1 MAPVLALLS
10 AVAYG
15 AADFLGG
22 MAARKATAVAAV
34 VVSQTAGLILLLLA
48 LPLLPETIVNSI
60 DIAWGAVA
68 GLAGGSGVALLYRA
82 LALGPMSVVAPLTA
96 VFAAAV
102 PVFTGL
108 ALGERLSMVTTL
120 GIALAAIAI
129 VLIGQEQGPRSTV
142 HGPRSTAH
150 GLRPDVLPSARSII
164 FSVLAGLLVGVFF
177 ISLERTSAASGLW
190 PLVPARVV
198 AISLFTAS
206 ALAGGRPVL
215 VPWSVAGVA
224 VGAGALDMLAN
235 ALFLIAVQQ
244 GPLSVVATLASLYP
258 ASTIILARIVLG
270 ERWSRLQAAGIATAV
285 AATAM
290 IVGGI
295 P

>member
-1 MAPVLALLS
+1 
-10 AVAYG
+10 
-15 AADFLGG
+15 
-22 MAARKATAVAAV
+22 
-34 VVSQTAGLILLLLA
+34 
-48 LPLLPETIVNSI
+48 
-60 DIAWGAVA
+60 
-68 GLAGGSGVALLYRA
+68 
-82 LALGPMSVVAPLTA
+82 MSVVAPLTA

-129 VLIGQEQGPRSTV
+129 VLIGQEQGSVPRSLTQQA
-142 HGPRSTAH
+142 TAR
-150 GLRPDVLPSARSII
+150 GITLSIA
-164 FSVLAGLLVGVFF
+164 AGLLVGVFF
-177 ISLERTSAASGLW
+177 VSLERTSAASGLW

-198 AISLFTAS
+198 AISLFTGS

>member
-48 LPLLPETIVNSI
+48 LPLLPETIVNPI

-129 VLIGQEQGPRSTV
+129 VLIGQEQGQQSTDGPRSTV
-142 HGPRSTAH
+142 H

-164 FSVLAGLLVGVFF
+164 LSILAGLLVGVFF
-177 ISLERTSAASGLW
+177 VSLERTSAASGLW

-198 AISLFTAS
+198 AISLFTGS

>member
-48 LPLLPETIVNSI
+48 LPLLPETIVNPI

-129 VLIGQEQGPRSTV
+129 VLIGQEQGSVPRSLTQQA
-142 HGPRSTAH
+142 TAR
-150 GLRPDVLPSARSII
+150 GITLSI
-164 FSVLAGLLVGVFF
+164 VAGLLVGVFF
-177 ISLERTSAASGLW
+177 VSLERTSAASGLW

-198 AISLFTAS
+198 AISLFTGS

>member
-48 LPLLPETIVNSI
+48 LPLLPETIVNPI

-129 VLIGQEQGPRSTV
+129 VLIGQEQGPRSV
-142 HGPRSTAH
+142 HAPRSTVH

-177 ISLERTSAASGLW
+177 VSLERTSAASGLW

-198 AISLFTAS
+198 AISLFTGS

>member
-34 VVSQTAGLILLLLA
+34 IVSQTAGLILLLLA
-48 LPLLPETIVNSI
+48 LPLLPETIVNPI

-96 VFAAAV
+96 VFAATV

-129 VLIGQEQGPRSTV
+129 VLIGQDQGSVPRSLTQQA
-142 HGPRSTAH
+142 TAR
-150 GLRPDVLPSARSII
+150 GITLSI
-164 FSVLAGLLVGVFF
+164 VAGLLVGVFF
-177 ISLERTSAASGLW
+177 VSLERTSAASGLW

-198 AISLFTAS
+198 AISLFAGS

>member
-48 LPLLPETIVNSI
+48 LPLLPETIVNPI

-96 VFAAAV
+96 VFAATV

-129 VLIGQEQGPRSTV
+129 VLIGQEQGSRPRSLTQQA
-142 HGPRSTAH
+142 TAR
-150 GLRPDVLPSARSII
+150 GITLSI
-164 FSVLAGLLVGVFF
+164 VAGLLVGVFF
-177 ISLERTSAASGLW
+177 VSLERTSAASGLW

-198 AISLFTAS
+198 AISLFTGS

>member
-48 LPLLPETIVNSI
+48 LPLLPETIVNPI

-129 VLIGQEQGPRSTV
+129 VLIGQEQDQQSTDGPRSRFTV
-142 HGPRSTAH
+142 YGLTFSHRLEASFFQFSPGCWSASSSSAWSARPPRPACGHSCPLAWSRSAC
-150 GLRPDVLPSARSII
+150 LREARWRAGARCWSRGQLPASPSARALS
-164 FSVLAGLLVGVFF
+164 
-177 ISLERTSAASGLW
+177 TCW
-190 PLVPARVV
+190 PTPC
-198 AISLFTAS
+198 F
-206 ALAGGRPVL
+206 
-215 VPWSVAGVA
+215 
-224 VGAGALDMLAN
+224 
-235 ALFLIAVQQ
+235 
-244 GPLSVVATLASLYP
+244 
-258 ASTIILARIVLG
+258 
-270 ERWSRLQAAGIATAV
+270 
-285 AATAM
+285 
-290 IVGGI
+290 
-295 P
+295 